1 MKILNKILKKSPNR
15 VILNQYYKRFCDNA
29 FQIGHCSK
37 QEQYEASITRLYHTI
52 EKGLTYENYRAGFG
66 KDNISNLITEMEN
79 YSKIYDIDTEFYQTA
94 LSVLHQYQRKN
105 KEYGV
110 IDEKINSR
118 ISALKGKENNK
129 GGIITFT
136 PWSEKR
142 LKEEPY
148 GEVVKNRHSIRHFST
163 QSVKL
168 EDIYAALDLAQAT
181 PSACNRQGWKVNIIA
196 EKTLVGKVLQNQNGN
211 RGFGQEIDKL
221 LLITADLRYFNSD
234 REVFQP
240 YIDGGMYAMS
250 VINSLHYEHIATI
263 PLSASLSKIQEDNIR
278 TLLNLNEAE
287 VFILFVGVGN
297 YPEHC
302 QTTLSERHEPRYR
315 VLK

>member
-1 MKILNKILKKSPNR
+1 MKIISRILKKNPNR
-15 VILNQYYKRFCDNA
+15 DILDQYYKRFCNNA
-29 FQIGHCSK
+29 FQIGHCTK
-37 QEQYEASITRLYHTI
+37 REQYEASITRLYHTI
-52 EKGLTYENYRAGFG
+52 EKGLAYENYRAGFG
-66 KDNISNLITEMEN
+66 RDNISNLIMEMEN
-79 YSKIYDIDTEFYQTA
+79 YSRKYEVDAEFYQTA
-94 LSVLHQYQRKN
+94 LSVLHQYQEKN

-110 IDEKINSR
+110 VDEELNKR
-118 ISALKGKENNK
+118 ISSLRGEENNK
-129 GGIITFT
+129 GGIINFI

-142 LKEEPY
+142 LKEENY
-148 GEVVKNRHSIRHFST
+148 ESVIKSRHSIRHFST
-163 QSVKL
+163 QSVEL
-168 EDIYAALDLAQAT
+168 EKIYAALDLAQTT

-196 EKTLVGKVLQNQNGN
+196 EKELVNKVLQNQNGN

-250 VINSLHYEHIATI
+250 VINSLHYERIATI
-263 PLSASLSKIQEDNIR
+263 PLSASLSKAQEDNIR
-278 TLLNLNEAE
+278 SLLNLNDAE

-302 QTTLSERHEPRYR
+302 QTTLSERHKPRYR